1 MTEVVQNREVGY
13 RPSESSMKIAAVGNG
28 PLDRVRWGAI
38 WAGLV
43 TAIAGFLLL
52 SAAAVALGA
61 QVVSGPADAD
71 DAGMVGGIVSA
82 ILALLAFFVGGYIA
96 ARTSG
101 VVGRGY
107 GALNG
112 FLVWGLGIVVV
123 LALAAFGLGSLFGA
137 SGDLFAQYQQIGQPQ
152 PDGVDPN
159 SVIEGIRNGSLGAF
173 VAMIL
178 PAVAASFGGWLG
190 SREATTVVTD

>member
-13 RPSESSMKIAAVGNG
+13 RPSESSMEIAAVGNG
-28 PLDRVRWGAI
+28 PLDRVRWGAV

-52 SAAAVALGA
+52 SAAAVAVGA

>member
-1 MTEVVQNREVGY
+1 
-13 RPSESSMKIAAVGNG
+13 
-28 PLDRVRWGAI
+28 
-38 WAGLV
+38 
-43 TAIAGFLLL
+43 
-52 SAAAVALGA
+52 
-61 QVVSGPADAD
+61 
-71 DAGMVGGIVSA
+71 MVGGIVSA